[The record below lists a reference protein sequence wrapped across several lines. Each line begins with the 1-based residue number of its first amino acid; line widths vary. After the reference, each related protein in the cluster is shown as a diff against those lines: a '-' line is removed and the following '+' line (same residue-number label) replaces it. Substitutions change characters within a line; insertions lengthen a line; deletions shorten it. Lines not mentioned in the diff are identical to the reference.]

1 MDIVW
6 QLLLQ
11 VVLIALNAVFACAE
25 IAVIS
30 ISDAKLETMIED
42 GNKRAIKLARL
53 TKQPARFLATIQVA
67 ITSAGFLGSAFAA
80 DYFAPVLSGWLLSLG
95 VPLSASAL
103 NTICLVLVTIILSYV
118 TLIFGELVPKRLAM
132 KKSDELA
139 LGMAG
144 MLSFVAK
151 VFKPLVS
158 LLTAST
164 NGVLRLMG
172 MDPNADDEEVTE
184 EEIQMMVDTGSRKG
198 TINPEES
205 EMIHNVFEFNDLSV
219 NDIATH
225 RRDVTVLWTD
235 DSEEEW
241 NEIIRQTHH
250 TMYPVCSEDIDNI
263 VGVLN
268 VRDYFC
274 LTDHSRENVLKNAV
288 KPAFFIPESVRADVL
303 FRRMK
308 QTRCHF
314 AIVLDEYGGM
324 EGIVTITDL
333 LSEIVGDYDEE
344 EEPEIVKLSDDS
356 WQIRGTTSLEDVED
370 AIGIS
375 FDEEDCD
382 TFGGLILSRKG
393 FIPKDGSQFEME
405 LSGLLIHVTEI
416 QGHRIENTVV
426 QRLPEEAETTAP
438 EI

>member
-1 MDIVW
+1 
-6 QLLLQ
+6 
-11 VVLIALNAVFACAE
+11 
-25 IAVIS
+25 
-30 ISDAKLETMIED
+30 
-42 GNKRAIKLARL
+42 
-53 TKQPARFLATIQVA
+53 
-67 ITSAGFLGSAFAA
+67 
-80 DYFAPVLSGWLLSLG
+80 
-95 VPLSASAL
+95 
-103 NTICLVLVTIILSYV
+103 
-118 TLIFGELVPKRLAM
+118 
-132 KKSDELA
+132 
-139 LGMAG
+139 
-144 MLSFVAK
+144 
-151 VFKPLVS
+151 
-158 LLTAST
+158 
-164 NGVLRLMG
+164 MG

-426 QRLPEEAETTAP
+426 QRLPEEAETTARKFNKRGYQAMGKIGFDNEKYLAEQTRYILERVNNCNKLYLEFGGKLMNDLHAKRVLP
-438 EI
+438 GYDENVKMKLLQKAEGSGGTDHLRVCRRYRAQ